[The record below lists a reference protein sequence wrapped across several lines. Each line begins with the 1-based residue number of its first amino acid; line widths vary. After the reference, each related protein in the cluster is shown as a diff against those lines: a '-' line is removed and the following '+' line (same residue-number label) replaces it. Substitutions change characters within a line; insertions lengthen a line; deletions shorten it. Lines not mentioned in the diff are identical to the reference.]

1 MKSAAL
7 ALFLISTAPLSI
19 DAQRLTLP
27 ELARLHA
34 PEPLIQSRVGE
45 FIAVPLEQSLPEAD
59 LVLHGTVQKATTY
72 LSSDQM
78 DIFTEYLI
86 IPTRV
91 IKQRLSIPTLTP
103 GMQPAAPV
111 VVKQWGG
118 TMTIEGVEVSQV
130 DHDTPNL
137 TTQQEVIL
145 LLSYNKTDKKYRIA
159 PSGAFIVE
167 QSKIV
172 PLIQAPRLQKYHG
185 LTVSQFEIEVQR
197 LSR

>member
-7 ALFLISTAPLSI
+7 ALFLISTTPLSI

-45 FIAVPLEQSLPEAD
+45 FIAVALEQSLPEAD

-78 DIFTEYLI
+78 DMFTDYLI
-86 IPTRV
+86 IPKRV
-91 IKQRLSIPTLTP
+91 IRQRLSIPTLTR
-103 GMQPAAPV
+103 GIQSAAPV